1 MTNFL
6 FNTEIILAVT
16 ISIFF
21 SIFSRGSIVVE
32 AKLYIINMN
41 DEKRLQLCD
50 IADGLLTDVSSANIT
65 TQTITNL
72 KIQNLGKV

>member
-41 DEKRLQLCD
+41 DEKRLKLCD